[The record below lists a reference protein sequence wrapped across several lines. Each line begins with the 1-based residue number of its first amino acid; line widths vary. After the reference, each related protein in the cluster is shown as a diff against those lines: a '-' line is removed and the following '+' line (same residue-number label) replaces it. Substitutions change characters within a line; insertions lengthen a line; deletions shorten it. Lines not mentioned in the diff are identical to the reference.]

1 MRRSAGILLPIFS
14 LPSDYGIGSLGK
26 EARQFAAFLR
36 DAGQS
41 WWQILPVGP
50 TGAGDS
56 PYTSVSTFAG
66 NPLFID
72 LDALGAQGLLT
83 PDELRAA
90 RLPETGRVDYDALRR
105 SRETLLR
112 KAFSRSSGA
121 FFFTSISSKA

>member
-1 MRRSAGILLPIFS
+1 MERSAGILLPIFS
-14 LPSDYGIGSLGK
+14 LPGPYGIGTLGA
-26 EARQFAAFLR
+26 EARAFADFLHA
-36 DAGQS
+36 AGQR

-50 TGAGDS
+50 TGGGDS

-83 PDELRAA
+83 ADELRAA

-112 KAFSRSSGA
+112 KAFSRLGGA
-121 FFFTSISSKA
+121 RV